1 MIYLVGLILVVSL
14 TASLTRLARTD
25 VITAPWRVGL
35 RARTGRFSRYVVE
48 MLECA
53 RCTSIWTAPFA
64 VFPALALAVVY
75 LDLPWIVAVLV
86 AVPVS
91 KAVAYLAYLL
101 MITTGDDD

>member
-1 MIYLVGLILVVSL
+1 MVILVGLVLVVSL

-35 RARTGRFSRYVVE
+35 RARTGRFATYVAE

-64 VFPALALAVVY
+64 VFPALALAVAY
-75 LDLPWIVAVLV
+75 LDLPWLAALLL
-86 AVPVS
+86 AVPAS